1 MVAFLS
7 ILLAVVLLGITV
19 YGLHR
24 YQTMEVE
31 YNVDRSTPLPPL
43 DSQRDGNTTKGKT
56 SSFDSVDTARPVTN
70 KPARTTQTW
79 LNRVAALK
87 KAGDLEQAL
96 AICEQEYP
104 LWGAYNQACIIERL
118 KIKDESADTEAREAG
133 LQRLYQLAVI
143 AELLHDKSDG
153 SDHLTLNQLKALDLG
168 KINELE
174 HDYSQIGYAHLRLI
188 RKSDIK
194 IMLSSWGRPEQHAL
208 PRGYHQDWWNL
219 FVRGRA

>member
-31 YNVDRSTPLPPL
+31 YTADRSAPLPPL
-43 DSQRDGNTTKGKT
+43 DPKSDGGSAKAEHSAT
-56 SSFDSVDTARPVTN
+56 TN
-70 KPARTTQTW
+70 KAADRPAKSKPAKTTQTW
-79 LNRVAALK
+79 LNRVAELK
-87 KAGDLEQAL
+87 KAGQLQQAL
-96 AICEQEYP
+96 AICEQEFP

-118 KIKDESADTEAREAG
+118 KIKDDGADDEAREAG

-153 SDHLTLNQLKALDLG
+153 SDHLTLNQLKTLDLS

-194 IMLSSWGRPEQHAL
+194 TMLASWGRPEQHSL
-208 PRGYHQDWWNL
+208 PRAYHRDWWQS
-219 FVRGRA
+219 FIRVRA

>member
-31 YNVDRSTPLPPL
+31 YTVDRSTPLPPL
-43 DSQRDGNTTKGKT
+43 DSQRDGKSAKAK
-56 SSFDSVDTARPVTN
+56 SSSVDNAIVDDPEKN
-70 KPARTTQTW
+70 KPSKTTQTW

-118 KIKDESADTEAREAG
+118 KIKDESADSEAREAG
-133 LQRLYQLAVI
+133 LQRLYRLAVI

-153 SDHLTLNQLKALDLG
+153 SDHLTLNQLKALDLDRV
-168 KINELE
+168 NQLE

-208 PRGYHQDWWNL
+208 PRAYHQDWWQS
-219 FVRGRA
+219 FIHRQA